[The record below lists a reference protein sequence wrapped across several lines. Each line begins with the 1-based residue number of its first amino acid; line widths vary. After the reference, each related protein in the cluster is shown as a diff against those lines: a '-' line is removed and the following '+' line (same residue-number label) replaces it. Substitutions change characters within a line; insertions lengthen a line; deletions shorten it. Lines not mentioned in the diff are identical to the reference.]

1 MAQQEKCCRNLQ
13 QVNYSHVDNSPTST
27 STTTEMVTCCHCH
40 CCCCRQSGYWQ
51 WIPATPT
58 YPNYYPNYYQVTC

>member
-1 MAQQEKCCRNLQ
+1 MNREKCCGNSQ
-13 QVNYSHVDNSPTST
+13 QVNYVHMGEPPTST
-27 STTTEMVTCCHCH
+27 SINTGTVTYCH

-58 YPNYYPNYYQVTC
+58 YPNYYP